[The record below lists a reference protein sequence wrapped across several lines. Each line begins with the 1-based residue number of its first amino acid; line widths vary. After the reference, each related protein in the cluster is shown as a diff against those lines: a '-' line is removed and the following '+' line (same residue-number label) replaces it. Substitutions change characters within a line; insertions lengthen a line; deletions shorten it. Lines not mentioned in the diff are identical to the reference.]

1 MWGYTHIYIYSYIPP
16 HTHVCVCTKANSG
29 MPFFERNFTFCQSS
43 FHFLFGRVEGR
54 LKTTQWCSYL
64 LSSQSA
70 GSRGAVLD
78 GAAGLRSAVGSCWW
92 AQRAPEGPR
101 APSGGGAVNA
111 GAAAAQF
118 PPETPPGPQSR
129 QQQPA
134 LAFQRRQP
142 PGRGRPPQ
150 VFLGVRAAHAQ
161 NSPLPQPQPPQ
172 RRCSLLCLSKGRV
185 HTAQRKLGGTQ

>member
-1 MWGYTHIYIYSYIPP
+1 M
-16 HTHVCVCTKANSG
+16 CVCTKANSG

-70 GSRGAVLD
+70 GSRGPVLD

-118 PPETPPGPQSR
+118 PRKRLPGHSPASSSPLSLFSVVSLRAEAGRPRCSWESELHMRRTPPSPNHSAAAQVLLAVSQQGPCPHSAEETR
-129 QQQPA
+129 WDPVMA
-134 LAFQRRQP
+134 
-142 PGRGRPPQ
+142 
-150 VFLGVRAAHAQ
+150 
-161 NSPLPQPQPPQ
+161 
-172 RRCSLLCLSKGRV
+172 
-185 HTAQRKLGGTQ
+185 GGLT